1 MWIRCNPN
9 PVGRETGDCVIRAV
23 AVATGQSWR
32 ETYWDLCEQGAI
44 MGDLPN
50 NNSVW
55 GAYLRSRGGKQFL
68 LPESCPDCITVR
80 AFCERYPEGV
90 YVIGSGDHAIAIIDG
105 DWYDLA
111 DSGLV
116 TPTYFWKVK

>member
-68 LPESCPDCITVR
+68 LPESCPEITSGISGIPQIS
-80 AFCERYPEGV
+80 PETV
-90 YVIGSGDHAIAIIDG
+90 NIARLLSIISI
-105 DWYDLA
+105 L
-111 DSGLV
+111 S
-116 TPTYFWKVK
+116 PIIF